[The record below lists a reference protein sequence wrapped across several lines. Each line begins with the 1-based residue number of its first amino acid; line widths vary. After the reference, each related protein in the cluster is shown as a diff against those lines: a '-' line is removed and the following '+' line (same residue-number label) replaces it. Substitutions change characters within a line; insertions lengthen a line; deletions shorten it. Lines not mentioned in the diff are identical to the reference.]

1 MKKEDTYRTRTVL
14 LGIHLPL
21 FPCTHR
27 LYLSQWGF
35 LCYHLYPFNYIQRIF
50 TALHPIHPL
59 GPVFYFDFIYTP
71 SADNSFFSF
80 CFFCFFS
87 FMQQPSVKPCTILL
101 SFESI
106 LITTHMYHM
115 HSDSI
120 SFENHGKVFPPNIL
134 HSFFNGST
142 QSTNH
147 LSLYL
152 SAPLESI
159 LMYHMYT
166 ESSLL
171 KSTAQY
177 SHLTSFMRL

>member
-1 MKKEDTYRTRTVL
+1 M
-14 LGIHLPL
+14 PL

-71 SADNSFFSF
+71 SADNSFFC
-80 CFFCFFS
+80 CFFVLFFLS
-87 FMQQPSVKPCTILL
+87 CINLQSNRVPFLL

-142 QSTNH
+142 QSTNQPPVYPCTSLPLWNLKFH
-147 LSLYL
+147 LSIYL
-152 SAPLESI
+152 TERTPEHVITHVCCSLWFI
-159 LMYHMYT
+159 YLM
-166 ESSLL
+166 SCSL
-171 KSTAQY
+171 
-177 SHLTSFMRL
+177 HSFS